1 MAFPADFDPEVQS
14 RVMRALGFVWFS
26 SLLAWVNGWDGIDDP
41 GDELISA
48 AHLMLDQY
56 G

>member
-1 MAFPADFDPEVQS
+1 
-14 RVMRALGFVWFS
+14 VWYS
-26 SLLAWVNGWDGIDDP
+26 SLVGWVNGWVGIAEA
-41 GDELISA
+41 GDELDSA